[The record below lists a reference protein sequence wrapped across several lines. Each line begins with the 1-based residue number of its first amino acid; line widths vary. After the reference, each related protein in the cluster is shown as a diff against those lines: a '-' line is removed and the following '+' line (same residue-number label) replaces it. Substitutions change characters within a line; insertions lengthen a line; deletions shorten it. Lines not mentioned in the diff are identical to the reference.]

1 MLSSREFQCIA
12 LQGAAANSSTDKSQS
27 DADTSQFEDISKWI
41 KEVIEGDGEESLAYD
56 SKFEFE
62 GFSSQVG
69 WLLPPQRS
77 RALARQDFP
86 FA

>member
-12 LQGAAANSSTDKSQS
+12 LQGAAANSSTDTSQS

-69 WLLPPQRS
+69 SSHRMRS